1 MDPLRWLPIILALAV
16 FGCSESPA
24 PRPEGQGARPA
35 VPLPARDQVAKV
47 QLTIRQ
53 APADAGFKVPC
64 EATLTR
70 AADVAEIIDWLEKID
85 WSQKGI
91 DLTVVKL
98 PPTHGEMVLT
108 AKDTTTYSFGFFHD
122 GRIVHWKANRLLEGG
137 DAARLRQLVRKVCQ

>member
-1 MDPLRWLPIILALAV
+1 MRPLCWLPILLALAG
-16 FGCSESPA
+16 GCSDSPA

-35 VPLPARDQVAKV
+35 APLPARDQVAKV

-53 APADAGFKVPC
+53 APADAGFKAPC

-70 AADVAEIIDWLEKID
+70 PGDIAEVIDWLEKID

-98 PPTHGEMVLT
+98 PEPHGEMVLT
-108 AKDTTTYSFGFFHD
+108 AKDATTYSFGFFHD
-122 GRIVHWKANRLLEGG
+122 GRVVHWKANRLLQGG
-137 DAARLRQLVRKVCQ
+137 DAARLQQIVRKVCQ